1 MAALVASVALAGC
14 GDGGATSGAGR
25 TTDDGQATAVEVP
38 PGADVYEIRG
48 SAPAGD
54 ATVALSASVH
64 VRDGVQEAD
73 VYLADLR
80 EPDPSEERVSGP
92 PGTVE
97 RIGSY
102 EVTIVDITGIDGAE
116 DDVEGAVREIVT
128 VAVREVTD

>member
-1 MAALVASVALAGC
+1 MALVALAGC
-14 GDGGATSGAGR
+14 GDGGATSGADG

-54 ATVALSASVH
+54 ADVALSATVH

-73 VYLADLR
+73 VHLADLR
-80 EPDPSEERVSGP
+80 EPGPSEERVSGP

-97 RIGSY
+97 RVGSY
-102 EVTIVDITGIDGAE
+102 ELTIVDITEVDGA
-116 DDVEGAVREIVT
+116 DDDAEGAVREIVT